1 MITNILLGLI
11 LIVLCFI
18 AFMLFIIGDKTCG
31 DKKWL
36 NIAVKKIFMTAFII

>member
-18 AFMLFIIGDKTCG
+18 ALMVYALGDKVSE
-31 DKKWL
+31 KEK
-36 NIAVKKIFMTAFII
+36 

>member
-18 AFMLFIIGDKTCG
+18 ALMVWALGEHAS
-31 DKKWL
+31 KKG
-36 NIAVKKIFMTAFII
+36 KK

>member
-18 AFMLFIIGDKTCG
+18 AVMVWALGEHASEKE
-31 DKKWL
+31 K
-36 NIAVKKIFMTAFII
+36 